1 MTATYA
7 PHIGRQCR
15 PKKPV
20 FTAFVSVWMAKK
32 LRRQSVG
39 RKYGYGVIPGAHDIE
54 KRDETR
60 LFYGAVPWCI
70 TKNGGKYGIER
81 ENTS

>member
-1 MTATYA
+1 MKT
-7 PHIGRQCR
+7 HRC
-15 PKKPV
+15 
-20 FTAFVSVWMAKK
+20 
-32 LRRQSVG
+32 QSVG

-54 KRDETR
+54 KRDKTR
-60 LFYGAVPWCI
+60 LFYDAVPWCI